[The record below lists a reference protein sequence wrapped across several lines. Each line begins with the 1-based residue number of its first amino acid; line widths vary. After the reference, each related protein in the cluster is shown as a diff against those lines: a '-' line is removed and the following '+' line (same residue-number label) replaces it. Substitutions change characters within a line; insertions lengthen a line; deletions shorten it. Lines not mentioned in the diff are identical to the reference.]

1 MKFRAGIIVG
11 AAAGYVLGTR
21 AGRQRYEQIKRLTG
35 EARNHPAIAQV
46 VSQAT
51 GVTDLARNAVAG
63 GLEVGSGR
71 LRKVADAG
79 SDR

>member
-1 MKFRAGIIVG
+1 MIVG

-21 AGRQRYEQIKRLTG
+21 AGRPRYEQIKRLSG
-35 EARNHPAIAQV
+35 ELRKHPAVAQV

-63 GLEVGSGR
+63 GLEESSGR
-71 LRKVADAG
+71 LRKVATAPPD
-79 SDR
+79 S

>member
-1 MKFRAGIIVG
+1 MKFRAGLIVG
-11 AAAGYVLGTR
+11 AAVGYVLGAR

-35 EARNHPAIAQV
+35 EARKHPAIAQV

-71 LRKVADAG
+71 LRRVADAAE
-79 SDR
+79 